1 MNDNEFE
8 TMSDG
13 EGKFSF
19 GINWTDFARNKVDE
33 NIVTTHVNDTLS
45 HLLRL
50 PGFLSAKPL
59 EGKRVLDIGC
69 GSGLSSL
76 SFYKN
81 GCRDITSF
89 DINEDSVRATNIIKE
104 KFCDDESGLRWSID
118 EGNILDEGL
127 VSRLRSQEKYDLIY
141 SWGVLHHTGDM
152 KKAIDNTLSL
162 CKSGSVL
169 WMALYIKMDQED
181 GEEMY
186 QNDLKLK
193 IKFNEASEETKKE
206 MIIERLKRVFNG
218 SPAAWTQPYD
228 NRGMTPI
235 NDVTD
240 WLGGYPYEVARAKD
254 TKRLLEANDFT
265 KIEVLNEDRSSGTN
279 VIYIYQKN

>member
-1 MNDNEFE
+1 MEKKFE
-8 TMSDG
+8 TMSDS

-19 GINWTDFARNKVDE
+19 GINWTDFAKNKVDE
-33 NIVTTHVNDTLS
+33 NIVSTHVNDALG
-45 HLLRL
+45 HLLRM

-59 EGKRVLDIGC
+59 EGKRVIDIGC

-76 SFYKN
+76 SFYEN

-89 DINEDSVRATNIIKE
+89 DVNEDSIKATNIIKE
-104 KFCDDESGLRWSID
+104 RFCNDESNLKWSIK
-118 EGNILDEGL
+118 EGSILDENL
-127 VSRLRSQEKYDLIY
+127 VSDLRSQEKYDLVY

-152 KKAIDNTLSL
+152 RKAIDNTLSL
-162 CKSGSVL
+162 CQSGSIL
-169 WMALYIKMDQED
+169 WMALYIKVDQPD
-181 GEEMY
+181 GEEIY

-206 MIIERLKRVFNG
+206 MIVSRLKKVFGNN
-218 SPAAWTQPYD
+218 PATWTRPYD

-254 TKRLLEANDFT
+254 IKRLLEANGFSE
-265 KIEVLNEDRSSGTN
+265 IEVLNENRASGTN
-279 VIYIYQKN
+279 VIYIYQKI